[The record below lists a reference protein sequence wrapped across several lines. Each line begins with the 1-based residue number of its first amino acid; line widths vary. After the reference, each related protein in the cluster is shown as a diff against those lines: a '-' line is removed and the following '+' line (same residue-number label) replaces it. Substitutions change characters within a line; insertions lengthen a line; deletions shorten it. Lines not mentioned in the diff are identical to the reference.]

1 MSKKR
6 HDALIYTNFSSDG
19 SRLCT
24 STEENFQ
31 IYLVDEVVSLLSS
44 SSMFGGARCM
54 QSLHHSNLFAFV
66 PSGDRPGTSP
76 RKLKIWND
84 DSVLQEVSVKHTIED
99 CRWNKDL
106 ICLITENDIYV
117 HDLKTLSLKCTLPHH
132 PKSWRADLSIDRCSI
147 LCYATPELVGS
158 ISIFDCQEQRLLN
171 RISAHRSDIA
181 QIAITSSGDKI
192 ASASTMGT
200 LVRVFSAPAGD
211 LLFTFRIANL
221 SVNIQSLRFCHH
233 DPSYLLCGAANN
245 LWSICYVGDR
255 VSPDDINGKLLI
267 TGDEEDGFC
276 RVEID
281 DRSLVSNP
289 LAGSTLM
296 PDDRSIQQDTS
307 IWSMATAQYML
318 DATMKSVQ
326 QLRNFSQ
333 DFLSP
338 GKLTTGKGGNAA
350 IGGVRKLRV
359 DDIKTP
365 DWQCILNIDDSP
377 TNAVLVVSKDEEEDA
392 ENDELGGVED
402 QANSSISALKLLVV
416 TKRGLFRRYRVGL
429 NPAAAST
436 STCITALQGANA
448 EAVLTIEDEKMLQ
461 DEQQ

>member
-6 HDALIYTNFSSDG
+6 QSALIYTNFSSDG

-24 STEENFQ
+24 SSEESFQ
-31 IYLVDEVVSLLSS
+31 VYLVNGTASILSS
-44 SSMFGGARCM
+44 SSIFGGARCM
-54 QSLHHSNLFAFV
+54 QSLHHSNLVALV
-66 PSGDRPGTSP
+66 ASGDRPGTSP

-84 DSVLQEVSVKHTIED
+84 DSVLQEVAVKHTIED

-132 PKSWRADLSIDRCSI
+132 ARSWCADMSIDRSSI
-147 LCYATPELVGS
+147 LCYATPELVGN

-171 RISAHRSDIA
+171 RISAHRSDIT
-181 QIAITSSGDKI
+181 QIAITSSGDRI

-200 LVRVFSAPAGD
+200 LIRVFSAPDGD
-211 LLFTFRIANL
+211 LLFTFRITNI
-221 SVNIQSLRFCHH
+221 SVAIQSLRFCHH
-233 DPSYLLCGAANN
+233 EPSYLLVGAANN
-245 LWSICYVGDR
+245 LWSICFVGDR
-255 VSPDDINGKLLI
+255 VSPDDINDKLLI
-267 TGDEEDGFC
+267 TGEEEDGFC

-281 DRSLVSNP
+281 DRSLISNP
-289 LAGSTLM
+289 PAGSTLM
-296 PDDRSIQQDTS
+296 PDDRSLQQDTS

-326 QLRNFSQ
+326 QLRNLSQ

-338 GKLTTGKGGNAA
+338 GQLSSGKRGAVT

-377 TNAVLVVSKDEEEDA
+377 TNAVLVVCKDEEDA

-402 QANSSISALKLLVV
+402 QTNSVTILRMLVV
-416 TKRGLFRRYRVGL
+416 TRRGLFRRY
-429 NPAAAST
+429 
-436 STCITALQGANA
+436 AL
-448 EAVLTIEDEKMLQ
+448 IIRSFPSI
-461 DEQQ
+461 